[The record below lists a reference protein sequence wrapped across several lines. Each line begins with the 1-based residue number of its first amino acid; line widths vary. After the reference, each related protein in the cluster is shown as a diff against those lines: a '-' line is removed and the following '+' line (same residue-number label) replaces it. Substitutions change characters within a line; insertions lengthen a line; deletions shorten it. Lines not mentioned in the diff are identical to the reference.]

1 MLTFAFLSGAGSAI
15 SANSTQ
21 ILAVWLVLEQ
31 YLAANDKIKANS
43 TFQLISGLIKA
54 ILKKPGS

>member
-1 MLTFAFLSGAGSAI
+1 MLTFAFLSGVGGAI

-31 YLAANDKIKANS
+31 YLASNDKIKANS
-43 TFQLISGLIKA
+43 TFQLVSGLIKA
-54 ILKKPGS
+54 VLKK